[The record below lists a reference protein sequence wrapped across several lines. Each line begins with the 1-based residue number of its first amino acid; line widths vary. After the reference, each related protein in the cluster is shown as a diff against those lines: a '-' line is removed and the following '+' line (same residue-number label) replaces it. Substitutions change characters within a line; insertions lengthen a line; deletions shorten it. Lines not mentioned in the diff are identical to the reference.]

1 MKALERRGIVTRIS
15 VQTEALRSL
24 GATFAEAVEALGQI
38 GRRSAQQLAATEW
51 ESVALRGVWD
61 RSQMAA
67 RLAADLAAEAHGLS
81 DSLQVTAEAFE
92 RANAWRPQEG
102 SQGAAFAG
110 LAGHGSGAGSVA
122 STAGAVSH
130 ASGGAG
136 TPSPEGGGEARPG
149 AARTA
154 SPVSSDV
161 DAILAAHVPNP
172 QERLILRHTILQEGS
187 GTANEAHGAV
197 VYKSKHGLTCD
208 RQWLNFG
215 LISFAM
221 PSGSGG
227 DVLRKILADPAEESA
242 FKEIALRHLQDN
254 PGGSVPAS
262 HQHLLRT
269 GDAAI
274 PPLTKEE
281 QVTSFLGALYSG
293 NDAKLGDWFFKYGNQ
308 PAVEA
313 GVATGHLSPA
323 WQSTMNEFLARP
335 AALPAQIESAKAEY
349 LSPALESA
357 SKFHLSSV
365 KGVAWLFDQHVQ
377 NGGPNDEMLAMV
389 AAQPPQNDDQLAAF
403 YQAYQNGS
411 EAERLGILTKLADAP
426 DTTVY
431 QRRMA
436 VLANENLTW
445 DSYHA

>member
-1 MKALERRGIVTRIS
+1 VTRIN

-24 GATFAEAVEALGQI
+24 GASFAETVETLGQI

-61 RSQMAA
+61 RTQLAA
-67 RLAADLAAEAHGLS
+67 RFAAELAAEAHGLS
-81 DSLQVTAEAFE
+81 TSLKVTAEAFE

-102 SQGAAFAG
+102 SQGAVFAG
-110 LAGHGSGAGSVA
+110 LAGHGSAAGSVGSA
-122 STAGAVSH
+122 AGAVPH
-130 ASGGAG
+130 GAG
-136 TPSPEGGGEARPG
+136 RAGNPPPEGGGVARSG
-149 AARTA
+149 ATRTA
-154 SPVSSDV
+154 NPVFQDV
-161 DAILAAHVPNP
+161 DAVLAAHFSNP

-197 VYKSKHGLTCD
+197 VYKSDEGLKCD

-227 DVLRKILADPAEESA
+227 SVLRKILADPVEESA
-242 FKEIALRHLQDN
+242 FKEIALRHLQDH
-254 PGGSVPAS
+254 PGGSVPGS
-262 HQHLLRT
+262 HQHLLGT
-269 GDAAI
+269 EGTEI
-274 PPLTKEE
+274 PPLSKEE
-281 QVTSFLGALYSG
+281 QVASFLGALRG
-293 NDAKLGDWFFKYGNQ
+293 GDDAKLADWFFKYGNQ

-313 GVATGHLSPA
+313 GVATGHLSPD
-323 WQSTMNEFLARP
+323 WKSTMNEFLARP
-335 AALPAQIESAKAEY
+335 AALPVQIESAKAEY

-377 NGGPNDEMLAMV
+377 NGRPNAAMLAMV
-389 AAQPPQNDDQLAAF
+389 AAQPPQNDQLAAY

-411 EAERLGILTKLADAP
+411 EAQRLEILTKLADAP
-426 DTTVY
+426 NTTVY
-431 QRRMA
+431 ERRRA